1 MYWASSARTNK
12 FKSSALGSLSYYHI
26 TDPKVL
32 KEIGHACLDQWS
44 ATTAQEIVVFVT
56 RQDLYKKRAKQVFDN
71 NVADIRNNAPKEKV
85 ESRIQ
90 KSWSIL

>member
-1 MYWASSARTNK
+1 M
-12 FKSSALGSLSYYHI
+12 LL

-44 ATTAQEIVVFVT
+44 ATTAQEVVVFVT

-71 NVADIRNNAPKEKV
+71 NVADIRNNAPYR
-85 ESRIQ
+85 SQ
-90 KSWSIL
+90 SS